1 MSLDLAVALAP
12 LSGLY
17 PNKSNI
23 EPMNTAHNRILAE
36 LASSPSLT
44 VHRLCLNLDI
54 ELPNMR
60 VYLKELADLK
70 KVTSN
75 LGRYKLWEMAQVNTP
90 KTSPTG
96 RYDGAELKPFTGRP
110 GSMDAYTLP
119 SLDNGL
125 RVAYSGPKPILTG
138 QLVDRQNH
146 NN

>member
-1 MSLDLAVALAP
+1 
-12 LSGLY
+12 
-17 PNKSNI
+17 
-23 EPMNTAHNRILAE
+23 MNTAHNRIIAE

-60 VYLKELADLK
+60 VYLKELSDLK
-70 KVTSN
+70 KVTST
-75 LGRYKLWEMAQVNTP
+75 LGRYKLWDMAQVNTP
-90 KTSPTG
+90 KTSPSG

-125 RVAYSGPKPILTG
+125 RVAYNGPKPILTT

>member
-1 MSLDLAVALAP
+1 
-12 LSGLY
+12 
-17 PNKSNI
+17 
-23 EPMNTAHNRILAE
+23 MNTAHNRIIAE

-60 VYLKELADLK
+60 VYLKELSDLN
-70 KVTSN
+70 KVTST

-110 GSMDAYTLP
+110 GSMDAYALP
-119 SLDNGL
+119 SLDNGEKT
-125 RVAYSGPKPILTG
+125 AYNGPKPILTT

-146 NN
+146 HN